1 MFKGSGKMELVV
13 IAYRLA
19 DISDGQMRQL
29 QKFGGFCHAVIHQE
43 ILRGPAHGIFEDF
56 SKITPVQSAVIR
68 DIFHGNVILEILL
81 NVGKRFMDIEIA
93 EFSGLG
99 SDEPYRSDGAG
110 ERIQKK
116 VQMPHKMK
124 GGHVAV
130 LGDVEHL
137 LHHGFPNITGMS
149 TVDGRVGGKSDN
161 GKGFLYAESVK
172 FQPDIFPWKCM
183 VGNISS
189 DLMGKDHKSLPA
201 LDLIGMGIAG
211 RIIRVQSSGAGN
223 DIMEQIMG
231 TCSRTKTVGGCASLP
246 SELIEVQIYKIFIG
260 KYGE

>member
-137 LHHGFPNITGMS
+137 LHHGFPKIPGMG
-149 TVDGRVGGKSDN
+149 VIDRGIHGEAGDGDGFPDAQPVEFDPDVFPGKI
-161 GKGFLYAESVK
+161 LVRH
-172 FQPDIFPWKCM
+172 
-183 VGNISS
+183 ISI
-189 DLMGKDHKSLPA
+189 DLLREDHEALSA
-201 LDLIGMGIAG
+201 LDLPGSG
-211 RIIRVQSSGAGN
+211 SSGGIIGVERAGAGY
-223 DIMEQIMG
+223 DVVKQVVCARRRAE
-231 TCSRTKTVGGCASLP
+231 TV
-246 SELIEVQIYKIFIG
+246 
-260 KYGE
+260 

>member
-1 MFKGSGKMELVV
+1 
-13 IAYRLA
+13 
-19 DISDGQMRQL
+19 
-29 QKFGGFCHAVIHQE
+29 
-43 ILRGPAHGIFEDF
+43 
-56 SKITPVQSAVIR
+56 
-68 DIFHGNVILEILL
+68 
-81 NVGKRFMDIEIA
+81 
-93 EFSGLG
+93 
-99 SDEPYRSDGAG
+99 
-110 ERIQKK
+110 
-116 VQMPHKMK
+116 
-124 GGHVAV
+124 
-130 LGDVEHL
+130 
-137 LHHGFPNITGMS
+137 
-149 TVDGRVGGKSDN
+149 
-161 GKGFLYAESVK
+161 
-172 FQPDIFPWKCM
+172 M